1 MNHEIHDIWYAANNN
16 TTPVVVLQGVQ
27 YVLTGAGAFCENL
40 TYSFTEQIENE
51 CVPGEYLMLFITQL
65 RRRVH
70 EGFLE

>member
-1 MNHEIHDIWYAANNN
+1 M
-16 TTPVVVLQGVQ
+16 
-27 YVLTGAGAFCENL
+27 LTGAGAFCENL